1 MINVTV
7 SLGDIIAILALVL
20 SAYATWRAH
29 TFKKREE
36 ELMEIQKK
44 LNTLMLD
51 KEKREAA
58 HEKEADLSA
67 NFVTIGSKKYRLRI
81 FNKGRAAAYHVTID
95 FPEGNDIILED
106 DIQEKFPLELLE
118 RGQSVDLIAMIAM
131 GTKRKLAIRL
141 SWESA
146 DGERC
151 EKTVY
156 VTV

>member
-1 MINVTV
+1 MINVAV

-58 HEKEADLSA
+58 HEKEADLGA
-67 NFVTIGSKKYRLRI
+67 NFVTIGSEKYRLRI
-81 FNKGRAAAYHVTID
+81 SNKGRAAAYHVTID

-118 RGQSVDLIAMIAM
+118 RGQSVELVAMIAM

-141 SWESA
+141 SWQSA
-146 DGERC
+146 DGERF

-156 VTV
+156 ATV

>member
-1 MINVTV
+1 MINVAV
-7 SLGDIIAILALVL
+7 SLGDIIAIPALVL

-58 HEKEADLSA
+58 HEKEADLGA
-67 NFVTIGSKKYRLRI
+67 NFVTIGSEKYRLRI
-81 FNKGRAAAYHVTID
+81 SNKGRAAAYHVTID

-118 RGQSVDLIAMIAM
+118 RGQSVELVAMIAM

-141 SWESA
+141 SWQSA
-146 DGERC
+146 DGERF

-156 VTV
+156 ATV

>member
-1 MINVTV
+1 M
-7 SLGDIIAILALVL
+7 G
-20 SAYATWRAH
+20 
-29 TFKKREE
+29 
-36 ELMEIQKK
+36 
-44 LNTLMLD
+44 
-51 KEKREAA
+51 
-58 HEKEADLSA
+58 A
-67 NFVTIGSKKYRLRI
+67 NFVTIGSEKYRLRI
-81 FNKGRAAAYHVTID
+81 SNKGRAAAYHVTID

>member
-1 MINVTV
+1 
-7 SLGDIIAILALVL
+7 VL

-29 TFKKREE
+29 AFKKREE
-36 ELMEIQKK
+36 ELLEIQKK
-44 LNTLMLD
+44 LNMLMLD

-67 NFVTIGSKKYRLRI
+67 NFVTIGSEKHRLRI
-81 FNKGRAAAYHVTID
+81 SNKGRAAAYHVTID

-118 RGQSVDLIAMIAM
+118 HGQSVELVAMIAM
-131 GTKRKLAIRL
+131 DTKRKLAIRL
-141 SWESA
+141 SWENI

-156 VTV
+156 ATV

>member
-1 MINVTV
+1 
-7 SLGDIIAILALVL
+7 
-20 SAYATWRAH
+20 
-29 TFKKREE
+29 
-36 ELMEIQKK
+36 MEIQKK

-58 HEKEADLSA
+58 HEKEADLGA
-67 NFVTIGSKKYRLRI
+67 NFVTIGSEKYRLRI
-81 FNKGRAAAYHVTID
+81 SNKGRAAAYHVTID

-118 RGQSVDLIAMIAM
+118 RGQSVELVAMIAM

-141 SWESA
+141 SWQSA
-146 DGERC
+146 DGERF

-156 VTV
+156 ATV

>member
-1 MINVTV
+1 MTDAIV
-7 SLGDIIAILALVL
+7 SLGDFVAILAFLL
-20 SAYATWRAH
+20 SLYATWRAH
-29 TFKKREE
+29 AFKKREE
-36 ELMEIQKK
+36 ELLEIQKK
-44 LNTLMLD
+44 LNMLMLD
-51 KEKREAA
+51 KEEREAA
-58 HEKEADLSA
+58 HEKEADLGA
-67 NFVTIGSKKYRLRI
+67 NFVPIGSNKRRLRV
-81 FNKGRAAAYHVTID
+81 FNKGRAVAYHVTID